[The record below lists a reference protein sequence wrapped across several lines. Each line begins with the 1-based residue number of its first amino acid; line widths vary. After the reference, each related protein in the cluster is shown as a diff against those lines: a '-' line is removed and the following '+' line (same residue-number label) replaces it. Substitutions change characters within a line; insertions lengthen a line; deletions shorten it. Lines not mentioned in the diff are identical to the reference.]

1 MLLPLAQTELAV
13 YVRLVPAVN
22 LVVYP
27 PKALCEVSC
36 YKTRSL
42 NPRLIT
48 KTGGQNTTQF
58 HIVL

>member
-27 PKALCEVSC
+27 PKAREVFC
-36 YKTRSL
+36 FK
-42 NPRLIT
+42 NA
-48 KTGGQNTTQF
+48 
-58 HIVL
+58 